1 MGHDSGLCVAKTPN
15 SIMNIFFTHIYLLNF
30 RLYAGICIILSMIY
44 GRLSA
49 FSKTAGPG
57 ILFACTAIGVS
68 HLVQSTRAGA
78 DFGLM
83 IVWFVILVNLLKYP
97 FFEYGSR
104 YANSTQTSIIDGYK
118 QLGKPALWLYLLLTI
133 LSMFFVTGAV
143 GFVTAGFFENLFGID
158 FLGDWTVVILF
169 IACVGIL
176 AIGKYHVLDS
186 LIKVIAIVL
195 LVSTFTAFIFAMY
208 NGPIS
213 PSIGFEP
220 KQLWDVS
227 GIFFLLA
234 LMGWMP
240 TAVDLSSWNSLWTL
254 ERMKQTNYKP
264 QLKETLF
271 EFRLGY
277 LITGVLAVIFVILGT
292 FIFYGSGEELPN
304 NNSDFAH
311 KVVTLY
317 TKTIGNWSYIVIAA
331 SAFSVMFGT
340 IIAVFD
346 GYSRSLQRT
355 IELIFTKKED
365 KIRTKFRTF
374 YTVFLIVIASGSFL
388 VISQFQNNLKE
399 LVDFATVLSFVIAP
413 IIAIFN
419 FRLVTGKFLPK
430 EFQPSLMLRLMSF
443 AGIIFLS
450 GFAMFFLILKF
461 SS

>member
-1 MGHDSGLCVAKTPN
+1 
-15 SIMNIFFTHIYLLNF
+15 MNIQIVMNE
-30 RLYAGICIILSMIY
+30 
-44 GRLSA
+44 RLSQ

-78 DFGLM
+78 DFGLL
-83 IVWFVILVNLLKYP
+83 ILGFVILVLLLKYP

-118 QLGKPALWLYLLLTI
+118 KLGKPALWLYFLLTI
-133 LSMFFVTGAV
+133 SSMFFVTGAV

-158 FLGDWTVVILF
+158 FLGEWTVIILF
-169 IACVGIL
+169 AACVGTL
-176 AIGKYHVLDS
+176 AIGKYNVLDS
-186 LIKVIAIVL
+186 LIKIIAIVL
-195 LVSTFTAFIFAMY
+195 LISTISAFLFALY
-208 NGPIS
+208 NGPIE
-213 PSIGFEP
+213 PVIGFEP
-220 KQLWDVS
+220 KELWNIT

-264 QLKETLF
+264 KLKETLL
-271 EFRLGY
+271 EFRLAY
-277 LITGVLAVIFVILGT
+277 IITGILAVMFVVLGS

-304 NNSDFAH
+304 NNSLFAN

-317 TKTIGNWSYIVIAA
+317 TETIGDWSYIIIAA
-331 SAFSVMFGT
+331 SAFTVMFGT
-340 IIAVFD
+340 IIAVLD

-355 IELIFTKKED
+355 VELIFTKKED

-374 YTVFLIVIASGSFL
+374 YVIFLIVISTGALVVIFQFGS
-388 VISQFQNNLKE
+388 NLKE

-419 FRLVTGKFLPK
+419 FRLVTGKYLEK
-430 EFQPSLMLRLMSF
+430 EHQPSTFLKILSLS
-443 AGIIFLS
+443 GIVFLS
-450 GFAMFFLILKF
+450 GFAIFFLFIKF
-461 SS
+461 LQ

>member
-1 MGHDSGLCVAKTPN
+1 
-15 SIMNIFFTHIYLLNF
+15 MNIQIVMNE
-30 RLYAGICIILSMIY
+30 
-44 GRLSA
+44 RLSQ

-78 DFGLM
+78 DFGLL
-83 IVWFVILVNLLKYP
+83 ILGFVILVLLLKYP

-118 QLGKPALWLYLLLTI
+118 KLGKPALWLYFLLTI
-133 LSMFFVTGAV
+133 SSMFFVTGAV

-158 FLGDWTVVILF
+158 FLGEWTVIILF
-169 IACVGIL
+169 AVCVGTL
-176 AIGKYHVLDS
+176 AIGKYNVLDS
-186 LIKVIAIVL
+186 LIKIIAIVL
-195 LVSTFTAFIFAMY
+195 LISTISAFLFALY
-208 NGPIS
+208 NGPIE
-213 PSIGFEP
+213 PVIGFEP
-220 KQLWDVS
+220 KELWNIT

-264 QLKETLF
+264 KLKETLL
-271 EFRLGY
+271 EFRLAY
-277 LITGVLAVIFVILGT
+277 IITGILAVMFVVLGS

-304 NNSDFAH
+304 NNSLFAN

-317 TKTIGNWSYIVIAA
+317 TETIGDWSYIIIAA
-331 SAFSVMFGT
+331 SAFTVMFGT
-340 IIAVFD
+340 IIAVLD

-355 IELIFTKKED
+355 VELIFTKKED

-374 YTVFLIVIASGSFL
+374 YVIFLIVISTGALVVIFQFGS
-388 VISQFQNNLKE
+388 NLKE

-419 FRLVTGKFLPK
+419 FRLVTGKYLEK
-430 EFQPSLMLRLMSF
+430 EHQPSTFLKILSLS
-443 AGIIFLS
+443 GIVFLS
-450 GFAMFFLILKF
+450 GFAIFFLFIKF
-461 SS
+461 LQ

>member
-1 MGHDSGLCVAKTPN
+1 MLSGKF
-15 SIMNIFFTHIYLLNF
+15 S
-30 RLYAGICIILSMIY
+30 S
-44 GRLSA
+44 

-83 IVWFVILVNLLKYP
+83 ILGFVILVMLMKYS

-118 QLGKPALWLYLLLTI
+118 KLGKPVLWLYFLLTI
-133 LSMFFVTGAV
+133 SSMFFVTAAV

-158 FLGDWTVVILF
+158 FLGEWTVTILF
-169 IACVGIL
+169 AVCVGIL

-186 LIKVIAIVL
+186 LIKIIAIVL
-195 LVSTFTAFIFAMY
+195 LVSTISAFLFALY
-208 NGPIS
+208 NGPTEQI
-213 PSIGFEP
+213 PGFEP
-220 KQLWDVS
+220 KELWDIT

-254 ERMKQTNYKP
+254 ERIKQTNYKP
-264 QLKETLF
+264 KLTETLL
-271 EFRLGY
+271 EFRLAY
-277 LITGVLAVIFVILGT
+277 LITGILAAMFVVLGT

-304 NNSDFAH
+304 NNSDFAN

-317 TKTIGNWSYIVIAA
+317 TETIGDWSYIIIAA
-331 SAFSVMFGT
+331 SAFTVMFGT

-355 IELIFTKKED
+355 VELIFTKKED
-365 KIRTKFRTF
+365 TIRTKFRTF
-374 YTVFLIVIASGSFL
+374 YVIFL
-388 VISQFQNNLKE
+388 VVISVGSLVVIFLFGNNLKE

-419 FRLVTGKFLPK
+419 FRLVTGKYLQK
-430 EFQPSLMLRLMSF
+430 EHQPSILLKILSF
-443 AGIIFLS
+443 TGIIFLS
-450 GFAMFFLILKF
+450 GFAVFFLLMKF
-461 SS
+461 LQ

>member
-1 MGHDSGLCVAKTPN
+1 
-15 SIMNIFFTHIYLLNF
+15 MNQ
-30 RLYAGICIILSMIY
+30 
-44 GRLSA
+44 RLSQ

-78 DFGLM
+78 DYGLF
-83 IVWFVILVNLLKYP
+83 ILGFVILITLLKYP
-97 FFEYGSR
+97 FFEFGSR

-118 QLGKPALWLYLLLTI
+118 KIGKPALWLYFLLTI
-133 LSMFFVTGAV
+133 SSMFFVTGAV

-158 FLGDWTVVILF
+158 FLGEWTIIILF
-169 IACVGIL
+169 GVCVGIL
-176 AIGKYHVLDS
+176 AIGKYNILDS
-186 LIKVIAIVL
+186 LIKIIAIVL
-195 LVSTFTAFIFAMY
+195 VVSTVSAFLLTLY
-208 NGPIS
+208 NGPIE
-213 PSIGFEP
+213 PVAGFEP
-220 KQLWDVS
+220 KDLWEIS

-254 ERMKQTNYKP
+254 ERMKQTKYKP
-264 QLKETLF
+264 SLKETLF
-271 EFRLGY
+271 EFRLAY
-277 LITGVLAVIFVILGT
+277 LITGILAIMFVTLGA

-304 NNSDFAH
+304 SNSLFAH
-311 KVVTLY
+311 EIVTLY
-317 TKTIGNWSYIVIAA
+317 TQTIGDWSYLIIAA
-331 SAFSVMFGT
+331 SAFTVMFGT

-355 IELIFTKKED
+355 VELIFTKKEE

-374 YTVFLIVIASGSFL
+374 YVIFLL
-388 VISQFQNNLKE
+388 VISTGSLVVIFQFGNNLKE

-419 FRLVTGKFLPK
+419 FRLVTGKFLDK
-430 EFQPSLMLRLMSF
+430 EHQPPVLLKVLSI

-450 GFAMFFLILKF
+450 GFALFFLITKF
-461 SS
+461 YF

>member
-1 MGHDSGLCVAKTPN
+1 MPKSSVYGSMVHGMLTPYKRMN
-15 SIMNIFFTHIYLLNF
+15 SK
-30 RLYAGICIILSMIY
+30 LSQ
-44 GRLSA
+44 

-83 IVWFVILVNLLKYP
+83 MLGFVVLVTLLKYP

-118 QLGKPALWLYLLLTI
+118 QLGRPALWLYFLLTVS
-133 LSMFFVTGAV
+133 SMFFVTGAV

-158 FLGDWTVVILF
+158 FLGEWTVIILF
-169 IACVGIL
+169 AVCVGIL
-176 AIGKYHVLDS
+176 AIGKYNVLDS
-186 LIKVIAIVL
+186 LIKIVAIVL
-195 LVSTFTAFIFAMY
+195 LVSTVSAFLLALY

-213 PSIGFEP
+213 PISGFEP
-220 KQLWDVS
+220 KDLWDVS

-254 ERMKQTNYKP
+254 ERIKQTNYKP
-264 QLKETLF
+264 KLKETLF
-271 EFRLGY
+271 EFRLAY
-277 LITGVLAVIFVILGT
+277 LITGILAVMFVVLGS

-304 NNSDFAH
+304 NNSLFAH
-311 KVVTLY
+311 EIVTLY
-317 TKTIGNWSYIVIAA
+317 TDTIGDWSYIIIAA
-331 SAFSVMFGT
+331 SAFTVMFGT

-355 IELIFTKKED
+355 IELIFTNKEE
-365 KIRTKFRTF
+365 KIRTRFRTF
-374 YTVFLIVIASGSFL
+374 YVFFLLLISVGSLL
-388 VISQFQNNLKE
+388 VIFQFGNNLKE

-413 IIAIFN
+413 IIAVFN
-419 FRLVTGKFLPK
+419 FRLVTGKYLD
-430 EFQPSLMLRLMSF
+430 ENHHPSLGLKILSIS
-443 AGIIFLS
+443 GIIFLV
-450 GFAMFFLILKF
+450 GFATIFAMLKF
-461 SS
+461 NLF